1 VIPSGAGVEL
11 DTESEGL
18 EELCDVSL
26 EDPVELDVT
35 IEIGDVSVVL
45 LASELPDATE
55 EEEVSFIAEAGVE
68 EASELLLEGA
78 GVDELSFVV
87 LSVLLDILLL
97 PSALPMVEDESLFME
112 LGVVREVSAL
122 VDAAEEDEPSSFIL
136 DEEVTEF
143 GVLLDTLPSEVPTEL
158 AAVVAV
164 SFIELED
171 VGELSEPLEELFMRR
186 SEVVGIVVL
195 ESEEFEDSN
204 EVLMGLLELETL
216 PDSGV
221 AEELFDASCVA
232 FGVNESFELDI
243 GDVVVE
249 ETLIE
254 SILLEEENERLFP
267 SGEAI
272 KAGSVVFA
280 SEGDAVLFTVWGGEL
295 LDKSKDDEGVVVASD
310 ELFTAGIVVDPESA
324 VEL

>member
-1 VIPSGAGVEL
+1 
-11 DTESEGL
+11 
-18 EELCDVSL
+18 
-26 EDPVELDVT
+26 
-35 IEIGDVSVVL
+35 
-45 LASELPDATE
+45 
-55 EEEVSFIAEAGVE
+55 
-68 EASELLLEGA
+68 
-78 GVDELSFVV
+78 
-87 LSVLLDILLL
+87 
-97 PSALPMVEDESLFME
+97 MVEDESLFME

-254 SILLEEENERLFP
+254 SILLEEENERLP

-280 SEGDAVLFTVWGGEL
+280 SEGDAVLFIVWGGEL
-295 LDKSKDDEGVVVASD
+295 LDKSGDDEGVVVASD

-324 VEL
+324 VEF